1 LLFANKFN
9 EEEKGKKCEIGQM
22 GKIQNLYKKHT
33 AKSRKG
39 KRKKR
44 KTVGVISMSRQ

>member
-1 LLFANKFN
+1 MKKKKGRSVKLDTW
-9 EEEKGKKCEIGQM
+9 EKSKIGKK
-22 GKIQNLYKKHT
+22 KKHT

>member
-1 LLFANKFN
+1 MKKKEGRSVKLDKW
-9 EEEKGKKCEIGQM
+9 EKSKIGKK
-22 GKIQNLYKKHT
+22 KKHT

-44 KTVGVISMSRQ
+44 KTRRGVISMSRQ